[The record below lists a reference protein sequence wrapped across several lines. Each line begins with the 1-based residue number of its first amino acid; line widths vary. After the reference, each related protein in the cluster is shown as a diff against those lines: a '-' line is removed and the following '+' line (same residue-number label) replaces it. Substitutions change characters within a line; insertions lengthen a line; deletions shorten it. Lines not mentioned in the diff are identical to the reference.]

1 MSLVQLVGVA
11 IKIAAEFVNHSQK
24 NFETFFFFFGF
35 CINVTGGMVVV
46 EQNEIWFWFQCEAK
60 LAAFFS

>member
-24 NFETFFFFFGF
+24 NLETFFIFLFLGF
-35 CINVTGGMVVV
+35 RINVTGGMVVV
-46 EQNEIWFWFQCEAK
+46 EQNEIWF
-60 LAAFFS
+60 